1 MNKQHRKME
10 IRSSLNILCE
20 QSLIFESKNNIISI
34 NLNQFYN
41 TCLYSLESE
50 NLFLL
55 ISL

>member
-41 TCLYSLESE
+41 TCLYSLKSE